1 MHFFPAR
8 TDRLQIA
15 RARSPGTTVCKL
27 LRNRAREQPS
37 ASCYNQAV
45 RQPRL
50 NARSVYKTGRAL
62 AFSCPALFGAAWPF
76 QLWLYAAWHLAL
88 YRRMNASLELR
99 ASEHGPIGRLP
110 ASAGLFSH
118 TLPHETFA
126 PTGTVLLA
134 TANLQ
139 IDLPLALSV
148 RNDTTHTPP

>member
-1 MHFFPAR
+1 MP
-8 TDRLQIA
+8 L
-15 RARSPGTTVCKL
+15 GTL
-27 LRNRAREQPS
+27 PS
-37 ASCYNQAV
+37 ID
-45 RQPRL
+45 
-50 NARSVYKTGRAL
+50 
-62 AFSCPALFGAAWPF
+62 
-76 QLWLYAAWHLAL
+76 
-88 YRRMNASLELR
+88 ASLELR

-148 RNDTTHTPP
+148 TVRNDTDTHSAQMNHSGPSQKSQVD